1 MKNSVSFTGKDI
13 KNFVDSHTEEELQA
27 MKKELE
33 EGVNEHLQAITELV
47 RKNQMFAVA
56 VGFGIK
62 ADCCMFGKRII
73 GLEIGKLI
81 IGRRDGCDS
90 DSDNDNG
97 SDESVD
103 NDNGAEE

>member
-13 KNFVDSHTEEELQA
+13 KNFVDSHTEEELHA

-33 EGVNEHLQAITELV
+33 EGVNEHFQAIAELV

-62 ADCCMFGKRII
+62 ADCCMFGKRIT
-73 GLEIGKLI
+73 GLEIGNLI
-81 IGRRDGCDS
+81 MGRC